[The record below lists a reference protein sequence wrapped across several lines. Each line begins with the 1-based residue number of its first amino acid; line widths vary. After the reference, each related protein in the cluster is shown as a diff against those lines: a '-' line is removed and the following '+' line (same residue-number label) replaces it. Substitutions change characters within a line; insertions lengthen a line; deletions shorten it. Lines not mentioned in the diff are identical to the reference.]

1 MSHEC
6 NCNLSNCE
14 GGIVYYLR
22 DPNSEGKATFTPLLL
37 RNYHYET
44 KSFEENTEK
53 FIEQYYVN
61 DSTQVVEAYYALPVE
76 DNVYVISV
84 DVKVD
89 REKDFEP
96 MNRNTDYKKGIDST
110 RYVVDWTNEIG
121 SSVMADIFKIK
132 VGFISPSTGV
142 RIRLYY
148 APKACSSNHQEE
160 ESDNQSAI
168 NPINLLSPTSLSEKE
183 KINYQYTFQ
192 DDSNEDEDD
201 NGVDD
206 ENTRRWYDRPWGD
219 FGRPWGDFGRP
230 WKVNRKP
237 WGSM

>member
-1 MSHEC
+1 MSREC

-14 GGIVYYLR
+14 GGVVYYLR
-22 DPNSEGKATFTPLLL
+22 DPNSEGEATFTPLLL

-44 KSFEENTEK
+44 KSFNENTER

-61 DSTQVVEAYYALPVE
+61 DFTQVVEAYYALPVE

-89 REKDFEP
+89 SEKDYES
-96 MNRNTDYKKGIDST
+96 MNQDKNCKKDLYST
-110 RYVVDWTNEIG
+110 RYVVDWTDKIG
-121 SSVMADIFKIK
+121 SSVMTDIFKIK
-132 VGFISPSTGV
+132 VGFISPGTGV
-142 RIRLYY
+142 KIRLYY
-148 APKACSSNHQEE
+148 APKACCSNHKEE
-160 ESDNQSAI
+160 ESDTHSPI
-168 NPINLLSPTSLSEKE
+168 NPINQISSISLPDKENHHYHYTS
-183 KINYQYTFQ
+183 Q